1 MATLS
6 RLAFAFGAPAI
17 LMATAISVVWLST
30 SRLDTVM
37 GPSRPVLFTPPSE
50 LSPSASVEGVDPP
63 APPPN
68 LNEPAPAWQA
78 QARNA
83 LIPYSRANPLSPA
96 RFSAA
101 ADPEAPAQA
110 LQCLTSAV
118 YYEAGREPE
127 AGKRAVAQV
136 VINRWANRAF
146 PKTICGVV
154 DQGAPAPGCQF
165 SFMCDGSL
173 ARKPAPQAWRDAETI
188 ARAALNGYV
197 ETSVGAATHYHADYV
212 VPVWAATMLKLTKLG
227 RHIFYRWPGADA
239 LATPVAVAP
248 IAPAAPLGAASD
260 ALGALAKPLGTPSPA
275 GSLPMSIAPRAA
287 SEPVGSPPPRG
298 PGAPPAAAPQAQAPA
313 PAIAPLGALVAAPP
327 ERKPEPTPDAP
338 RRPIPPPSLR
348 VGPL

>member
-17 LMATAISVVWLST
+17 IMATAISVVWLST

-50 LSPSASVEGVDPP
+50 LSSTAVGEGADPP
-63 APPPN
+63 SPPPN
-68 LNEPAPAWQA
+68 LNEPTPAWQA

-101 ADPEAPAQA
+101 ADPESPADA

-118 YYEAGREPE
+118 YYEAAREPD

-154 DQGAPAPGCQF
+154 DQGAPAQGCQF

-173 ARKPAPQAWRDAETI
+173 ARKPAPDAWKEAETI
-188 ARAALNGYV
+188 ARAALNGSV

-212 VPVWAATMLKLTKLG
+212 VPVWAGTMLKLTKLG
-227 RHIFYRWPGADA
+227 RHIFYRWPGAA
-239 LATPVAVAP
+239 AYVVAHAVEPAASVPVATSGAPGGSSTPP
-248 IAPAAPLGAASD
+248 IAP
-260 ALGALAKPLGTPSPA
+260 SPA
-275 GSLPMSIAPRAA
+275 N
-287 SEPVGSPPPRG
+287 PPTTQARG
-298 PGAPPAAAPQAQAPA
+298 PSSAPAAQPAVVQSRPAPA
-313 PAIAPLGALVAAPP
+313 PVTAPLAAPKLAP
-327 ERKPEPTPDAP
+327 PTQQEPP
-338 RRPIPPPSLR
+338 RRPVPPPSLR
-348 VGPL
+348 VGPV

>member
-6 RLAFAFGAPAI
+6 RLAFAFGAPA
-17 LMATAISVVWLST
+17 LFMATATGAVWLST
-30 SRLDTVM
+30 SRSDLVL
-37 GPSRPVLFTPPSE
+37 GPSRPILFTPPSE
-50 LSPSASVEGVDPP
+50 LAASADLDSAGPP

-83 LIPYSRANPLSPA
+83 LIPYSRAPLLSAA

-101 ADPEAPAQA
+101 ADAEAPAQA

-118 YYEAGREPE
+118 YYEATGEPD
-127 AGKRAVAQV
+127 AGKRAVA
-136 VINRWANRAF
+136 

-165 SFMCDGSL
+165 SFMCDGAL
-173 ARKPAPQAWRDAETI
+173 ARRPAPEAWRDAETI

-212 VPVWAATMLKLTKLG
+212 VPVWARTMLKLTKLG
-227 RHIFYRWPGADA
+227 RHIFYRWPGAAAYVTARPVEPAPSGGASDVA
-239 LATPVAVAP
+239 QQGAPNPLATSSLKPAG
-248 IAPAAPLGAASD
+248 APASAPPRS
-260 ALGALAKPLGTPSPA
+260 PPA
-275 GSLPMSIAPRAA
+275 GEGPHADAA
-287 SEPVGSPPPRG
+287 VQ
-298 PGAPPAAAPQAQAPA
+298 AHAAAARPQAPA
-313 PAIAPLGALVAAPP
+313 PAAAPIAAPLPSP
-327 ERKPEPTPDAP
+327 KPTPTPEPP
-338 RRPIPPPSLR
+338 RRPTPPPSLR

>member
-17 LMATAISVVWLST
+17 VMATAIGVVWLST
-30 SRLDTVM
+30 SGLDPVM
-37 GPSRPVLFTPPSE
+37 GPSRPVFFTPPPE
-50 LSPSASVEGVDPP
+50 AYPSAGFEGVAPP

-68 LNEPAPAWQA
+68 LDEPAPAWQA

-83 LIPYSRANPLSPA
+83 LIPYSRAPLLSPA

-101 ADPEAPAQA
+101 ADPETPADA

-146 PKTICGVV
+146 PKTICGVIH
-154 DQGAPAPGCQF
+154 QGAPAPGCQF
-165 SFMCDGSL
+165 SFMCDGAL
-173 ARKPAPQAWRDAETI
+173 ARKPAPDVWRDAETI

-212 VPVWAATMLKLTKLG
+212 VPVWAGTMLKLTKLG
-227 RHIFYRWPGADA
+227 RHIFYRWPGAAAFVVAHPDEPVA
-239 LATPVAVAP
+239 ATPAETPLVSGRASPPPVAP
-248 IAPAAPLGAASD
+248 STANPPAAPAPIPSSAQTTTKP
-260 ALGALAKPLGTPSPA
+260 ALVSRP
-275 GSLPMSIAPRAA
+275 
-287 SEPVGSPPPRG
+287 
-298 PGAPPAAAPQAQAPA
+298 QAPA
-313 PAIAPLGALVAAPP
+313 QAMAPLTAPIP
-327 ERKPEPTPDAP
+327 SPKPEGEAP
-338 RRPIPPPSLR
+338 HRPVPPPSLR
-348 VGPL
+348 FGPV